1 VLIKGEV
8 VKKKAYV
15 LITVAAGKLDSVMRK
30 LSSMPQV
37 TSVEGVSGH
46 CDLVAIMMG
55 PDLET
60 LQDTILSTIRG
71 VEGVE
76 STETWIV
83 MVPQPDT
90 WTQQELNRYIAE
102 CEETELM
109 AIKVLLEKGRSMMVQ
124 ELIDGLAATLDDE
137 NYDVHSLTVTLT
149 NMTRRAEDQYQRENI
164 IEFDQDM
171 GYFLHERYLDMLKKA
186 LDI

>member
-1 VLIKGEV
+1 M
-8 VKKKAYV
+8 KKKAYV
-15 LITVAAGKLDSVMRK
+15 LITVAAGKLDSVMRTM
-30 LSSMPQV
+30 SSMPQV

-46 CDLVAIMMG
+46 CDLVAVMRG

-90 WTQQELNRYIAE
+90 WTQEELNRYVAE
-102 CEETELM
+102 CGETELM

-137 NYDVHSLTVTLT
+137 SYDVHSLTVTLT
-149 NMTRRAEDQYQRENI
+149 NMTRRAEDQYRRENI

-171 GYFLHERYLDMLKKA
+171 GYFLHEQYLDMLKEA
-186 LDI
+186 LDKP